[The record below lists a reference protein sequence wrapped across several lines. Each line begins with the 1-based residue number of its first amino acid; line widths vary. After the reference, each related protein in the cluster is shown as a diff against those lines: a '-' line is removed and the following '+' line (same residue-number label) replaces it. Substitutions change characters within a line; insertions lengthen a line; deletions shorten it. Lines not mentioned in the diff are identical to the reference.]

1 MLAVPGDMT
10 FVVPFDGAPRTVTAL
25 ERAREFGGALG
36 EDVLVVS
43 VVPQNNAAYARERGW
58 LAAGEPFDMETVVT
72 TLREQVADIA
82 PDAAFEYET
91 CSRSVTANRIAKPV
105 RKIAKRN
112 GADMVF
118 VGSDSA
124 GRLTTTASSVGNRIA
139 TDGSYDVV
147 LVRGK

>member
-1 MLAVPGDMT
+1 MT
-10 FVVPFDGAPRTVTAL
+10 FVVPFDGAQRTVTAL
-25 ERAREFGGALG
+25 ERAREFGEALG

-43 VVPQNNAAYARERGW
+43 VIPQNNAAYARDRGW
-58 LAAGEPFDMETVVT
+58 LPPGEPFDMKTVVT
-72 TLREQVADIA
+72 TLRSQVADIA
-82 PDAAFEYET
+82 PEAAFEYER

-105 RKIAKRN
+105 RKAAKRN

-118 VGSDSA
+118 VGSDDA

-147 LVRGK
+147 LVRSK